1 MTEKVDVLDAN
12 TLFFNVNEHTEM
24 VLEIILQPGQGLN
37 SKVRF
42 CQLHRVTALKCISE
56 IQMLNVTL

>member
-1 MTEKVDVLDAN
+1 MDVLDAH
-12 TLFFNVNEHTEM
+12 TLFFNVNKHTEM
-24 VLEIILQPGQGLN
+24 VLEIILQPSQGLN
-37 SKVRF
+37 SKVLF